1 MLDRLVEGSM
11 GDDKRFWL
19 GFNLLYG
26 IGPAR
31 LRILLDHFG
40 DIESAW
46 YASPEKL
53 SETGI
58 GPKTIKTFLKKRDLI
73 DLEKELERVRR
84 SGFKLKTWDDDDYP
98 IRLREIPAPPP
109 LLYVWGDL
117 QELDRWAVAVVGTR
131 NATAY
136 GTTVAQEI
144 AAALAANGITV
155 VSGLARGIDAVS
167 HQSAL
172 EAGGR
177 TIAVLGSGL
186 DHIYP
191 PENRRLA
198 TAIVENGAVVSDYPL
213 GTKPEAKNFPPR
225 NRIISGLAMLT
236 VVVEAGEG
244 SGALITA
251 DFAVEQGRE
260 VFAVP
265 GNLHR
270 PSSRGTNRLIRSGA
284 RPLLAPEDVLEA
296 LNLDVV
302 ARQEI
307 VSQELPE
314 DETEL
319 LVLQALGP
327 DPIHVDELRTRC
339 NMPISQI
346 TASLAMLELKGRA
359 RQVGGMQYVRVR
371 EPSGVYRVD

>member
-1 MLDRLVEGSM
+1 MLERLGEGNM

-19 GFNLLYG
+19 GFNLIYG

-31 LRILLDHFG
+31 LRTLLDHFG
-40 DIESAW
+40 DIKSAW
-46 YASPEKL
+46 YASPEQL
-53 SETGI
+53 SESGI
-58 GPKTIKTFLKKRDLI
+58 GPKTVETFLKKRDKI
-73 DLEKELERVRR
+73 DLDIEFERVRGA
-84 SGFKLKTWDDDDYP
+84 GFQLKTWEDDDYP
-98 IRLREIPAPPP
+98 IRLHEIPSPPP
-109 LLYVWGDL
+109 LLYVWGEL
-117 QELDRWAVAVVGTR
+117 QVKDRWAVAMVGTR

-136 GTTVAQEI
+136 GTIVAQEV
-144 AAALAANGITV
+144 ASALAANGITV

-186 DHIYP
+186 DNIYP

-198 TAIVENGAVVSDYPL
+198 KAVNENGAVVSDYPL

-265 GNLHR
+265 GNLNR

-284 RPLLAPEDVLEA
+284 RSLLAPEDVLEA

-302 ARQEI
+302 ARQEV
-307 VSQELPE
+307 VSEELPE

-319 LVLQALGP
+319 LILKALGP
-327 DPIHVDELRTRC
+327 DPIHVDELRARC
-339 NMPISQI
+339 NVPISQV

-371 EPSGVYRVD
+371 ESSGVYRVD